1 VKIRHYAKRQTV
13 TKNPRFAQL
22 FFGTLQNRSVS
33 AVSSKQK
40 SKKSKMNITII
51 GASAGIG
58 LETVKRGLNRNHSI
72 TTLSRSEIQL
82 EEKNSL
88 KMIIGDAT
96 NKADLLNS
104 IQNADAIIITLG
116 TVKNMKATTLFSDF
130 AKLIVEI
137 HREKKIGV
145 PIIFVTGFGAGE
157 SKNYVSWIVKMFLK
171 YFLKDVYADKTKMEE
186 IITNSDLNWT
196 VVRPGRLLDKELTEK
211 YRIENKLFKGI
222 NIGGINRADVA
233 DFLIKQAEKQTE
245 LKKYIAISEK

>member
-1 VKIRHYAKRQTV
+1 
-13 TKNPRFAQL
+13 
-22 FFGTLQNRSVS
+22 
-33 AVSSKQK
+33 
-40 SKKSKMNITII
+40 MNITII
-51 GASAGIG
+51 GASGGIG

-72 TTLSRSEIQL
+72 TTLSRSEIEIQ
-82 EEKNSL
+82 EKKSL
-88 KMIIGDAT
+88 NMLLGDAT
-96 NKADLLNS
+96 NKIDLVNA
-104 IQNADAIIITLG
+104 IQKADALIITLG
-116 TVKNMKATTLFSDF
+116 TGKNMKATTLFSDF

-137 HREKKIGV
+137 HNENKITIPV
-145 PIIFVTGFGAGE
+145 IFITGFGAGE
-157 SKNYVSWIVKMFLK
+157 SGKYVTWLVKIFLK

-211 YRIENKLFKGI
+211 YRIENKLYKGI

>member
-1 VKIRHYAKRQTV
+1 
-13 TKNPRFAQL
+13 
-22 FFGTLQNRSVS
+22 
-33 AVSSKQK
+33 
-40 SKKSKMNITII
+40 MNITII

-58 LETVKRGLNRNHSI
+58 LEAVKRGLDRNHSI
-72 TTLSRSEIQL
+72 TTISRSDIEID
-82 EEKNSL
+82 EKKWL
-88 KMIIGDAT
+88 KVIIGDAT
-96 NKADLLNS
+96 NKVDLLSS
-104 IQNADAIIITLG
+104 IQNADAIIVTLG
-116 TVKNMKATTLFSDF
+116 TSKNMNATTLFSDF
-130 AKLIVEI
+130 AQLIVEI
-137 HREKKIGV
+137 HKENKIDS
-145 PIIFVTGFGAGE
+145 PFIFVTGFGAGE
-157 SKNYVSWIVKMFLK
+157 SKNYVPWLVKMFLN